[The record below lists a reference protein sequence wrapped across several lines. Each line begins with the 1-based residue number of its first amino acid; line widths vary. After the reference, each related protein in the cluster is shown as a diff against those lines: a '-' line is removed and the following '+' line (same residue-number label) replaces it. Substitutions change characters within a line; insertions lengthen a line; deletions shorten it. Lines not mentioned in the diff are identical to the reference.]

1 MRVHQIKELLQG
13 KRGHQQDERLFTEW
27 ESYHK

>member
-1 MRVHQIKELLQG
+1 MRVHQIKELVQG
-13 KRGHQQDERLFTEW
+13 KRGHQQDERSFTEW